1 MENGFDALL
10 FKDENLHDEKIYL
23 PFKSLP
29 RLILLLCVDKA
40 FPTRHADDAAI
51 IKERMC
57 VEDVDEEEGDEEE
70 LKLATSG
77 FMKDW
82 VWLEEDIRGF
92 VLTFDWFHI
101 GPRFMSL

>member
-1 MENGFDALL
+1 
-10 FKDENLHDEKIYL
+10 
-23 PFKSLP
+23 
-29 RLILLLCVDKA
+29 
-40 FPTRHADDAAI
+40 
-51 IKERMC
+51 MC